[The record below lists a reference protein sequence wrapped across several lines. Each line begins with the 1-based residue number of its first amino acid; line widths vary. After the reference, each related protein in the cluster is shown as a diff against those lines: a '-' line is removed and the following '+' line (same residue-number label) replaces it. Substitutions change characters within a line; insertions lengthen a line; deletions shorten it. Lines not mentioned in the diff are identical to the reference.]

1 MEAHTMIKSILI
13 ATDGSA
19 NSMVATRYGCCL
31 AKLFQAEVC
40 GVNVVDARALE
51 GPLMSDISGAL
62 GFEPFQSYLPQFEQ
76 ILQQRADAVLEDFKT
91 ICAENGITAGAK
103 RLSGIVPNV
112 IAEEAKRVDLV
123 VIAQHGEHAQ
133 WSSGLLGSTAQTV
146 IRKSPRP
153 VLIAPREY
161 RDIKKVLIAYDG
173 GNESTRALK
182 TACEIFTDL
191 PCELQVVCVTDDDE
205 HADTLAT
212 EVRDY
217 VGHHGIEVALTRLSG
232 DAPKVILQH
241 AAQHGFDLIV
251 MGAFGHSRLHD
262 LILGGTTAYM
272 IRETK
277 IPIMLN
283 R

>member
-1 MEAHTMIKSILI
+1 MIKSILI

-19 NSMVATRYGCCL
+19 NSIVATQYGCCL
-31 AKLFQAEVC
+31 AKLFGAAVC
-40 GVNVVDARALE
+40 GLNVVDIRALE

-76 ILQQRADAVLEDFKT
+76 ILQQRADSVLEDFQKL
-91 ICAENGITAGAK
+91 CAEHGITAEVK
-103 RLSGIVPNV
+103 RLTGVVPSV

-146 IRKSPRP
+146 TRKSPRP
-153 VLIAPREY
+153 VVIAPGEY
-161 RDIKKVLIAYDG
+161 HDIKKVLIAYDG
-173 GNESTRALK
+173 GIESTRALK
-182 TACEIFTDL
+182 VACETFAHLACTL
-191 PCELQVVCVTDDDE
+191 EVVCVTDDDTQ
-205 HADTLAT
+205 AGMLAA

-217 VGHHGIEVALTRLSG
+217 VGHHGIEVAINRLSG
-232 DAPKVILQH
+232 DAPKAILKYAGDQS
-241 AAQHGFDLIV
+241 FDMIV

-272 IRETK
+272 IRETT
-277 IPIMLN
+277 IPIMLI